1 MGFGPIVPAVSERE
15 REQKRERAR
24 GRGRGPVSVPV
35 VVRSARRGRGGRDV
49 LARGLWVSAE
59 LVVTLG
65 VVLLLLVVHQLWW
78 TNQQAR
84 EDAGRTVQ
92 ALQREWDQPPPVD
105 PSSEPVLPEPLPSA
119 AGPTG
124 TPSPAAPPGPGT
136 ARTSPRWDQAYAVLR
151 IPRIGLTAPVAEGTS
166 KGGVLDRGY
175 VGHYARTAQAGR
187 AGNFAL
193 AGHRNTHG
201 EPFRRI
207 DRLRRG
213 DRITVETRD
222 AVYTY
227 TVDKSLA
234 QTTPS
239 DSGVIAP
246 VPRSNITTS
255 VGYSEPGYYLTLTTC
270 TPEFS
275 SRYRLVVWGKLSAM
289 RPR

>member
-1 MGFGPIVPAVSERE
+1 M
-15 REQKRERAR
+15 
-24 GRGRGPVSVPV
+24 
-35 VVRSARRGRGGRDV
+35 
-49 LARGLWVSAE
+49 SAE

-65 VVLLLLVVHQLWW
+65 VVLLLLVAHQLWW
-78 TNQQAR
+78 TNREAR
-84 EDAGRTVQ
+84 AEAGRTVQ
-92 ALQREWDQPPPVD
+92 NLRREWDEPTVGVD
-105 PSSEPVLPEPLPSA
+105 DGAREGSPRPSDSGR
-119 AGPTG
+119 AGE
-124 TPSPAAPPGPGT
+124 AAPGAPAGSDAP
-136 ARTSPRWDQAYAVLR
+136 ARPRSGPRWDQAYAVLR

-175 VGHYARTAQAGR
+175 VGHYARTAQAGQ

-207 DRLRRG
+207 DRLRSG

-227 TVDKSLA
+227 TVGKRLA
-234 QTTPS
+234 RTAPS

-275 SRYRLVVWGKLSAM
+275 SRYRLIVWGKLTSM

>member
-1 MGFGPIVPAVSERE
+1 M
-15 REQKRERAR
+15 
-24 GRGRGPVSVPV
+24 
-35 VVRSARRGRGGRDV
+35 
-49 LARGLWVSAE
+49 SAE

-65 VVLLLLVVHQLWW
+65 VVLLLLVAHQLWW
-78 TNQQAR
+78 TNREAR
-84 EDAGRTVQ
+84 AEAGRTVQ
-92 ALQREWDQPPPVD
+92 NLRREWDEPTVGVD
-105 PSSEPVLPEPLPSA
+105 DGAREGSPRPSA
-119 AGPTG
+119 SSRAGE
-124 TPSPAAPPGPGT
+124 AAPGAPARSDAPARPRSGPH
-136 ARTSPRWDQAYAVLR
+136 WDQAYAVLR

-175 VGHYARTAQAGR
+175 VGHYARTAQAGQ

-207 DRLRRG
+207 DRLRSG

-227 TVDKSLA
+227 TVGKRLA
-234 QTTPS
+234 RTAPS

-275 SRYRLVVWGKLSAM
+275 SRYRLIVWGKLTSM